1 MFIYNTNNN
10 EWTRIQILCFKG
22 FLEIINNILM
32 IGMVPALFT
41 EDEKDIITNGVKK
54 YSIPAGYKDTK

>member
-1 MFIYNTNNN
+1 MNV
-10 EWTRIQILCFKG
+10 QG

-41 EDEKDIITNGVKK
+41 EEEKDEIANNVRTFSVE
-54 YSIPAGYKDTK
+54 AGYGITR